1 VTDAEIRRLPAGGGA
16 AGTNWGRYTLDEIW
30 HMVSTEDSHVTDAQ
44 VGAWRRMAELCV
56 EQADQLERAT
66 KQLLQRWPARPG
78 SASEAFTHQVTSLVA
93 SMRQTARAA
102 TANQQPL
109 LNITNALTTARYE
122 IGALVETWQ
131 HYALIEQQLTPQP
144 TPSPGQTPIP
154 PASPGLQPPPQDWR
168 AELQQQART
177 IMTRTDTTIGTE
189 ATQIQKPTPYVF
201 SPIFETTNPLDPGTG
216 GGGGGGSVGAGR
228 MGGSVG
234 ISGSSQHT
242 FVPTHP
248 QFSSGV
254 GLPPLTDGSGAH
266 GDADPILSGGPHPGP
281 SAIGPPG
288 TPAVNGGPPS
298 GGSTSFITTP
308 YGTVLAPGGTIGVRA
323 SAPVAQTSGR
333 APGATAETKT
343 GAGVPGRAGSQGAM
357 PMAPMVPPRGGRPS
371 RSSLP
376 PVGRLGRGGRNRQS
390 HADPDDPWAVAEGG
404 PAILEPPPE
413 PTEHD
418 PGPGVIGLN
427 R

>member
-1 VTDAEIRRLPAGGGA
+1 VTDAEIRRLPAGSGA
-16 AGTNWGRYTLDEIW
+16 TGTNWGRYTLDEIW

-56 EQADQLERAT
+56 EQADQLEKAT

-93 SMRQTARAA
+93 SMRQAAKAA

-109 LNITNALTTARYE
+109 LNITKALTIARYE

-131 HYALIEQQLTPQP
+131 HYALVEQQLTPQP

-154 PASPGLQPPPQDWR
+154 PASPGLQPPPQNWR

-177 IMTRTDTTIGTE
+177 IMAHTDTTVGAE
-189 ATQIQKPTPYVF
+189 ATRIQAPTPYVF
-201 SPIFETTNPLDPGTG
+201 SAIFETIKPLDPGN
-216 GGGGGGSVGAGR
+216 GGGGGSVGAGS
-228 MGGSVG
+228 MGGSVAM
-234 ISGSSQHT
+234 SGSPQHA

-248 QFSSGV
+248 GSSSGV

-266 GDADPILSGGPHPGP
+266 GDADPILSGGPHPGLP
-281 SAIGPPG
+281 TIGPPG
-288 TPAVNGGPPS
+288 SPAGNGGPPS
-298 GGSTSFITTP
+298 GGSISFITTP
-308 YGTVLAPGGTIGVRA
+308 YGTVLAPGGTIGARA
-323 SAPVAQTSGR
+323 SAPAAQTSGR
-333 APGATAETKT
+333 APSPSASAETKT

-371 RSSLP
+371 TSK
-376 PVGRLGRGGRNRQS
+376 
-390 HADPDDPWAVAEGG
+390 
-404 PAILEPPPE
+404 PALSA
-413 PTEHD
+413 
-418 PGPGVIGLN
+418 
-427 R
+427 